1 MSSFYG
7 GKQGRTYH
15 IVQRYNSVADMVA
28 AFSGGGAYSDV
39 NYGQYVIID
48 TILVNHNKTS
58 PQNGLL
64 YRRGFDYN
72 DNPDNY
78 SKPNKN
84 DSIYYDG
91 QGNFKEEQWNTDWSN
106 WVKHPG
112 AGAIYVGQIVG
123 PQGQTPEIVLKSW
136 EELNRERGREAKTIV
151 PASTTF
157 GDNQNPV
164 LDADGNIRKY
174 SDNTPIWYGDLVKVG
189 SYTTV
194 DDYGNVNGA
203 QLAFDIPRPVLKTQV
218 VNTNPYLVS
227 TVTENAASTAHPFY
241 YKWDFEIPGG
251 KHGQDIKEIVKQTV
265 QEINRDPLNPNPITI
280 DGENVFSGDEY
291 LTYTITNYD
300 NGQSGDTDAEAAA
313 STAHLGRW
321 PYRVIN
327 EINPVLK
334 VRGNV
339 ITWSSNYTPE
349 IGDLYR
355 ENDYDQDIYWV
366 CVKSGSIDSDND
378 KPKKANANMANL
390 GFEDASLG
398 ESVWRV
404 VNIPQTTPAH
414 SLDIDYKAGPN
425 DIVPGLRNIDYITI
439 DKNGRMYVFYTD
451 SNTPYYLT
459 TLNSLDYIIYHEPGK
474 EGTTEENKGYVGI
487 RYFGKNEQLL
497 YNPKIINKIEYKN
510 QNNIEQSQY
519 FTVTFDD
526 DSFRDISKPFN
537 NVVAIEKEGDNIYFL
552 YSDPAARANIPPKR
566 RIQRPW
572 IDKINKDQQGNPI
585 QYDSLTWY
593 NFGPLGAQYHVQGV
607 YTYND
612 LLPGGLLQNGFDGI
626 EGLKDRAGWL
636 VTVIEEHIEKQ
647 KTLDTEINPNKTYY
661 IKDENT
667 QEYQE
672 VIEPDLND
680 IDSYYQDKKVN
691 VPRIFAFD
699 YTELE
704 QEPNHL
710 IPNGQGGT
718 VRSHWY
724 EIMSLTASALD
735 PNFFVSI
742 SDDQTNS
749 RNNNNYTDP
758 SKLSTNGLWFV
769 VSYGHDQRG
778 D

>member
-78 SKPNKN
+78 PKPNKS

-91 QGNFKEEQWNTDWSN
+91 QGNFKEEQWNTAWLN
-106 WVKHPG
+106 WVEHPG
-112 AGAIYVGQIVG
+112 AGALYIGQIVG
-123 PQGQTPEIVLKSW
+123 PQGQTPEIILESW
-136 EELNRERGREAKTIV
+136 EELNQKRGREAKTIV

-251 KHGQDIKEIVKQTV
+251 KHGQDIKEIVKQTGSA
-265 QEINRDPLNPNPITI
+265 INNSTVDGQGNPIV
-280 DGENVFSGDEY
+280 GQDEY

-300 NGQSGDTDAEAAA
+300 NGQPGDTDAAAAA

-327 EINPVLK
+327 KIEPILK
-334 VRGNV
+334 TRGNV
-339 ITWSSNYTPE
+339 ITPARWEENDYVPQ

-355 ENDYDQDIYWV
+355 EDGNNGYEPDMYWV
-366 CVKSGSIDSDND
+366 CVKSGKRDSADD
-378 KPKKANANMANL
+378 KPKGENATLANL
-390 GFEDASLG
+390 GAEDASLG
-398 ESVWRV
+398 ECVWRV
-404 VNIPQTTPAH
+404 VNIPQTTSAH
-414 SLDIDYKAGPN
+414 SLDIDYKAGAN
-425 DIVPGLRNIDYITI
+425 STVSNLRNVDYLTV
-439 DKNGRMYVFYTD
+439 DKDGKMYVFYAD
-451 SNTPYYLT
+451 SDSPYYLT
-459 TLNSLDYIIYHEPGK
+459 TVRSIESLYYDSSIGRVRIKYYGQAED
-474 EGTTEENKGYVGI
+474 N
-487 RYFGKNEQLL
+487 L
-497 YNPKIINKIEYKN
+497 YNPKVINK
-510 QNNIEQSQY
+510 
-519 FTVTFDD
+519 VTYSTGLLSTQGFQIHYDD
-526 DSFRDISKPFN
+526 GDIVPVSERT
-537 NVVAIEKEGDNIYFL
+537 NVIAATRRLGDNLLFL
-552 YSDPAARANIPPKR
+552 YSDPEMRSNIPEEKR
-566 RIQRPW
+566 ITF
-572 IDKINKDQQGNPI
+572 DQVWTDYLTGSTYAPN
-585 QYDSLTWY
+585 SLVWY

-607 YTYND
+607 YLYSD
-612 LLPGGLLQNGFDGI
+612 LIAGGILEHGFDHV
-626 EGLKDRAGWL
+626 EGLEDRAGWL
-636 VTVIEEHIEKQ
+636 VTVIVDQTIDGQTVKVPHI
-647 KTLDTEINPNKTYY
+647 Y
-661 IKDENT
+661 
-667 QEYQE
+667 
-672 VIEPDLND
+672 
-680 IDSYYQDKKVN
+680 
-691 VPRIFAFD
+691 AFD
-699 YTELE
+699 CTE
-704 QEPNHL
+704 QNSAPSHS

-718 VRSHWY
+718 SLSHWY
-724 EIMSLTASALD
+724 EVMSLTAASLN
-735 PNFFVSI
+735 PNFFVAASTSQPDTL
-742 SDDQTNS
+742 SD
-749 RNNNNYTDP
+749 
-758 SKLSTNGLWFV
+758 NGFWFV
-769 VSYGHDQRG
+769 VSYGHDEEVNNNG
-778 D
+778 